1 MVAALAAREGYAHRG
16 SPDDAQG
23 GAMSTRSSAADQEIR
38 PNGTA
43 ESEESPSSPCLIIA
57 SNRGPVNFTR
67 RRDGG
72 FDARKGS
79 GGVVTAV
86 SAVARERQPIWIAA
100 AMTEGD
106 RQRAAVA
113 EERGEALIE
122 YGESAEFRLR
132 FVVPDHDEY
141 HKYYNVISNPLL
153 WFLQHYLWDT
163 PRSPDITHE
172 IWDAWREGYVA
183 VNRLFAEEIVAA
195 AETVGGQPVIML
207 QDYHLYLCAGM
218 VRERRPDV
226 RLQLF
231 VHIPWPDPDY
241 WRLLPMEMRRA
252 ICEGMLGNDIVGF
265 QTPEH
270 VRSFLSTCQA
280 YVPGT
285 SIDYDTSSILWNGRH
300 IEVRAY
306 PISIDAEAVRRTAY
320 SKDARSHDRY
330 LPSYWNQFTV
340 LRVDRAEPS
349 KNIVRG
355 FQAFDRFLEAHSE
368 FQGRVN
374 FVAITVP
381 SRMDVIEY
389 QDYLDDVSAVVGRIN
404 AKYANVETGW
414 QPIHLIMG
422 ENYPRAL
429 AAMKWY
435 DVLLVNSIIDGMNL
449 VAKEGALLNERNGV
463 LIISEGAGAVSQL
476 GEHCIIIGPTDVEG
490 TAEAIYQAL
499 TMPLEERRHHAEELR
514 RIVETD
520 DVTKWFENQLADIVA
535 HGEER
540 PEPAVA
546 EQEDLPPNIVPI
558 TGTERKSTAGT

>member
-1 MVAALAAREGYAHRG
+1 M
-16 SPDDAQG
+16 PDRAS
-23 GAMSTRSSAADQEIR
+23 AETKRLMPSTTDLDTDLGTR
-38 PNGTA
+38 P
-43 ESEESPSSPCLIIA
+43 LIIA
-57 SNRGPVNFTR
+57 SNRGPVTFSR
-67 RRDGG
+67 QADGS

-86 SAVARERQPIWIAA
+86 TAVARERQPIWIAA

-106 RQRAAVA
+106 RLRAAHA
-113 EERGEALIE
+113 RDTGEELIE
-122 YGESAEFRLR
+122 FGNPCEFRLR
-132 FVVPDHDEY
+132 FVVPDQDAY
-141 HKYYNVISNPLL
+141 HQYYNVISNPLL

-163 PRSPDITHE
+163 PRTPDITKE
-172 IWDAWREGYVA
+172 IWDAWRDGYVV
-183 VNRLFAEEIVAA
+183 VNELFADEIVAA
-195 AETVGGQPVIML
+195 ANAAGNEPLIML
-207 QDYHLYLCAGM
+207 QDYHLYLCAGL
-218 VRERRPDV
+218 VRQRQADA
-226 RLQLF
+226 RLQQF

-241 WRLLPMEMRRA
+241 WRLLPLEIRRS

-270 VRSFLSTCQA
+270 GRSFLYTCQA
-280 YVPGT
+280 NVPDAVV
-285 SIDYDTSSILWNGRH
+285 DYSTLTVRWQNRR
-300 IEVRAY
+300 IEVRTY
-306 PISIDAEAVRRTAY
+306 PISIDASAVRRMAY
-320 SKDARSHDRY
+320 SKEARSHDRY
-330 LPSYWNQFTV
+330 LPNHWNEFTV

-355 FQAFDRFLEAHSE
+355 FLAFDRFLEAHQD

-381 SRMDVIEY
+381 SRMDVVEY

-463 LIISEGAGAVSQL
+463 LILSEGAGAVSQL
-476 GEHCIIIGPTDVEG
+476 GEHAIIIGPTDVEG
-490 TAEAIYQAL
+490 TADALHRAL
-499 TMPLEERRHHAEELR
+499 TMPLEERRRRAEGLR
-514 RIVETD
+514 RSVEAD
-520 DVTKWFENQLADIVA
+520 DVTKWFENQVADMLAYKHEPNTENDEPDEDVA
-535 HGEER
+535 L
-540 PEPAVA
+540 PA
-546 EQEDLPPNIVPI
+546 NIVSL
-558 TGTERKSTAGT
+558 TGSDRVSTAGA